1 MAFEVVGRNERV
13 ILVQVNT
20 KTGDERALYK
30 DDYGGGFQPTTN
42 VAAATD
48 FETKEK
54 ADKLAEM
61 LNMLYS
67 MTGNVFKAHSVSEV
81 VERKFLDKEL
91 TDNVEKESE
100 TTERDTNS

>member
-1 MAFEVVGRNERV
+1 MANEVIGRNERI

-42 VAAATD
+42 VAAATE

-54 ADKLAEM
+54 ADKLVET

-67 MTGNVFKAHSVSEV
+67 MTGNVFKAHSASEV
-81 VERKFLDKEL
+81 VERKFLDEQL